1 MCSWSTTWKIPC
13 YDQLHKV
20 IKENGTLHR
29 ENVFS
34 WEVRHLWE
42 EQMLANFSI
51 GLFINKLSETRIK

>member
-42 EQMLANFSI
+42 EQMLASFSI
-51 GLFINKLSETRIK
+51 